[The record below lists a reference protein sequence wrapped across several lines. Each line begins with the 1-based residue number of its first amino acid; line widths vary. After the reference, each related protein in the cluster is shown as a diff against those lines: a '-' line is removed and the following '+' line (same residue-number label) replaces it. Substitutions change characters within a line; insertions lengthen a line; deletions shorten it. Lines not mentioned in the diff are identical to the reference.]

1 MKKAF
6 INPEHFERL
15 LTAAKKGCNKS
26 RDEIYLKHCE
36 RQAKIYLKHEYTE
49 LAGEVFLCFVEALDK
64 YDSDMVPED
73 KQSIFWFSRYFKHRL
88 RFCMQTYR
96 RHTQHPVTLS
106 AHAVRTKVDITVQDI
121 DDTELSTYDERITN
135 LIEYY

>member
-6 INPEHFERL
+6 INPEQFERL
-15 LTAAKKGCNKS
+15 LIAAKKGCNKS
-26 RDEIYLKHCE
+26 RDEIYLKH
-36 RQAKIYLKHEYTE
+36 EYTE
-49 LAGEVFLCFVEALDK
+49 LTGEVFICFADALEK
-64 YDSDMVPED
+64 YEPSMMPDG

-106 AHAVRTKVDITVQDI
+106 AHAVRTKVDIIVQDV

>member
-6 INPEHFERL
+6 INPERFEEL
-15 LTAAKKGCNKS
+15 LTTAKKGCIKS
-26 RDEIYLKHCE
+26 RNEIYLNHCE
-36 RQAKIYLKHEYTE
+36 RQAKIYLKQQYQE
-49 LAGEVFLCFVEALDK
+49 LAGEVFLCYTEALEK
-64 YDSDMVPED
+64 YDPSMMPEG
-73 KQSIFWFSRYFKHRL
+73 KQAIFWFSRYFKHRL

-106 AHAVRTKVDITVQDI
+106 AHAVRTKVDIIVQDV